1 MVIGPLPGKLAV
13 MTAALL
19 SYGLLAAVLLVSAT
33 RFGTL
38 RSFGAANTI
47 TAVRLGLAA
56 LLIGMAFDA
65 ATTLSTWWP
74 AALAGLA
81 WLLDGLDGAVARRFG
96 RESRFGALFDQESDA
111 LLILVLTLL
120 LAVGGKVG
128 YWIVAAGLMRYVLL
142 AVGRVWPWLAT
153 PLPKSRFRSVVCAIM
168 VGALVVC
175 LVPPLATVS
184 ANTVAGIALLVLTL
198 SFGKDLI
205 WLLKNARGRM
215 HA

>member
-1 MVIGPLPGKLAV
+1 MAIGVLPGASVATAV
-13 MTAALL
+13 ISSYSLLTAALL
-19 SYGLLAAVLLVSAT
+19 LSAS

-38 RSFGAANTI
+38 RSFGAANSI
-47 TAVRLGLAA
+47 TAMRLGLVA
-56 LLIGMAFDA
+56 LLIGMIFDA

-81 WLLDGLDGAVARRFG
+81 WLLDGLDGAVARRFR
-96 RESRFGALFDQESDA
+96 RESRFGALFDQETDA

-142 AVGRVWPWLAT
+142 AAGRIWPWLAAT
-153 PLPKSRFRSVVCAIM
+153 LPKSQFRSVVCAIM
-168 VGALVVC
+168 VGALMIC
-175 LVPPLATVS
+175 LIPPLTPIAAS
-184 ANTVAGIALLVLTL
+184 ALAGIALLVLTL

-205 WLLKNARGRM
+205 WLLKNARGRT

>member
-1 MVIGPLPGKLAV
+1 MAIGVLPGALVA
-13 MTAALL
+13 MTAVL
-19 SYGLLAAVLLVSAT
+19 SYGLLATALLLSAS

-38 RSFGAANTI
+38 RSFGTANSI
-47 TAVRLGLAA
+47 TAMRLGLVA
-56 LLIGMAFDA
+56 LLIGMTFDA
-65 ATTLSTWWP
+65 GIMLSTWWP

-96 RESRFGALFDQESDA
+96 RESRFGALFDQETDA

-120 LAVGGKVG
+120 LAVEGKVG

-142 AVGRVWPWLAT
+142 AAGRIWPWLAAG
-153 PLPKSRFRSVVCAIM
+153 LPRRRFRSVVCAIM
-168 VGALVVC
+168 VGALVIC
-175 LVPPLATVS
+175 LIPPLTPVS
-184 ANTVAGIALLVLTL
+184 ASILAAFALLALTL

-205 WLLKNARGRM
+205 WLLKNARGRT